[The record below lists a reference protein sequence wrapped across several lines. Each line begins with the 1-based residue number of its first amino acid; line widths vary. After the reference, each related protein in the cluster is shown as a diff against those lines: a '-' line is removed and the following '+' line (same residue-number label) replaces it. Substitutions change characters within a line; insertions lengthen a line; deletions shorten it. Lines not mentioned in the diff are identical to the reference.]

1 MADKKDHYTAVIEI
15 HRVTE
20 AHSIEG
26 TSNYN
31 RGAKIEVPRETKE
44 VTRLVIRA
52 GSIEKLVEKATAH
65 LELVEEN

>member
-31 RGAKIEVPRETKE
+31 REAKLEVPRETKE
-44 VTRLVIRA
+44 VTRLFVS
-52 GSIEKLVEKATAH
+52 GVD
-65 LELVEEN
+65 EEVWHPLSFSGPSDMLFC